1 MQYEIKK
8 TEIDHIFEE
17 KARYAYDVI
26 VISRLDID
34 IAGDLVAGALLS
46 RLVYWDERKSIVRD
60 GHKWFAKS
68 VIELYEE
75 IGITEKQY
83 KRCIKVL
90 QDKGIV
96 IKKHYM
102 FNSMRTNHFRIDR
115 KAYQDYT
122 RKVSTGS
129 VMMDG
134 PVNGHD
140 GSIGSDMMD
149 GPLTKNTNKDYSK
162 RVYTHPDDFVIDDS
176 LKGWAKENKYH
187 RLSEHLAYFQDYVRA
202 RPKKAYKDW
211 KAAFRN
217 AVRKNWADLPNE
229 PTSNELL
236 EAQWERMEANGAAT
250 Q

>member
-8 TEIDHIFEE
+8 TEIDYIFEE

-26 VISRLDID
+26 VIRRPDIE
-34 IAGDLVAGALLS
+34 IAGDLVTGALLS

-68 VIELYEE
+68 VAELYEE
-75 IGITEKQY
+75 TGITEDQF
-83 KRCIKVL
+83 RRSIKIL
-90 QDKGIV
+90 IGKGLV

-102 FNSMRTNHFRIDR
+102 FNAKKTNHFRIHR
-115 KAYQDYT
+115 EEYQRLT
-122 RKVSTGS
+122 RIASTGS
-129 VMMDG
+129 GMIHG
-134 PVNGHD
+134 PENVHD
-140 GSIGSDMMD
+140 SPSGSGMIH
-149 GPLTKNTNKDYSK
+149 GPITKNTNKDYSK

-229 PTSNELL
+229 PTSKEQL
-236 EAQWERMEANGAAT
+236 EAQWERMEANGATT